1 MILNNG
7 DSQSKLNSKRNRYF
21 WFLGLSAIFAL
32 LIFHLNRL
40 TLFTSDDYTYHFVY
54 QGYLPTA
61 HPKRINGLF
70 SIVKSQI
77 NHWQLWNGRFVA
89 HSIVQFFL
97 QFKKVYFDVFNTL
110 AYLTLSCQMR
120 YSLRFAFV
128 IYIFMVL
135 SSRNREIC
143 SMGLWFR
150 KLFMD

>member
-21 WFLGLSAIFAL
+21 CFLGLSAIFAL

-97 QFKKVYFDVFNTL
+97 QF
-110 AYLTLSCQMR
+110 
-120 YSLRFAFV
+120 
-128 IYIFMVL
+128 
-135 SSRNREIC
+135 
-143 SMGLWFR
+143 
-150 KLFMD
+150 